1 MNLVV
6 EPAAIKKTD
15 LIILSG
21 NFLPVGML
29 LKRYSNL
36 MKLCHDFGLGK
47 NIKRIDECCTHL

>member
-6 EPAAIKKTD
+6 EPAAIKETD

-29 LKRYSNL
+29 LKRCSNL
-36 MKLCHDFGLGK
+36 MKLYHEFWPGK
-47 NIKRIDECCTHL
+47 NIKRKDECCTHL